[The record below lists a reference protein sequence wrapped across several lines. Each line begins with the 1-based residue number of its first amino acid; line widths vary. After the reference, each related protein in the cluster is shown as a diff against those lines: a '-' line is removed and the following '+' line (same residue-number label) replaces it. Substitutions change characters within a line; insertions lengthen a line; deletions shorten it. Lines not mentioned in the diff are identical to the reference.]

1 MAGTKIV
8 NQQNYV
14 SIRNLHDIHTYMPI
28 RSLYPEKRTAQ
39 KGFPNLGQKKIK
51 RYNIFGFPRTMDTGQ
66 PNLFTWR
73 LF

>member
-1 MAGTKIV
+1 MIPKF
-8 NQQNYV
+8 
-14 SIRNLHDIHTYMPI
+14 
-28 RSLYPEKRTAQ
+28 RT
-39 KGFPNLGQKKIK
+39 KKIK